1 MSFTARN
8 IISTLLLLLT
18 YRVNYLSSNTDQ
30 LWQSLMQLDVI
41 FPFPYMPPGWT
52 FGWAWSIIYLT
63 LAVYVIW
70 SWTTAAKISPAQPD
84 IQKWFWVTC
93 LFNIT
98 WLITTWAEWYTLSFF
113 VIAWLMII
121 LGKMVAQIAT
131 YPLSKTE
138 QRTIAVPFGLYY
150 GWISI
155 ATTVIGIGQL
165 VYQIDPNIPLSTP
178 WIVRALG
185 LGIIVTVRSFT
196 RRQNRAQ
203 LLIALRAFA
212 GVLTSLFGMYS
223 L

>member
-1 MSFTARN
+1 
-8 IISTLLLLLT
+8 
-18 YRVNYLSSNTDQ
+18 
-30 LWQSLMQLDVI
+30 
-41 FPFPYMPPGWT
+41 
-52 FGWAWSIIYLT
+52 
-63 LAVYVIW
+63 
-70 SWTTAAKISPAQPD
+70 
-84 IQKWFWVTC
+84 
-93 LFNIT
+93 
-98 WLITTWAEWYTLSFF
+98 
-113 VIAWLMII
+113 MII
-121 LGKMVAQIAT
+121 LGKMVGQIAT

-203 LLIALRAFA
+203 LCIALRAFA